1 MTMMENG
8 WMIVQNGVRI
18 LDSALIAVA
27 TLANRY
33 LTT

>member
-1 MTMMENG
+1 MTMTENG
-8 WMIVQNGVRI
+8 RMIVQNGVRI